1 MKTRS
6 EIKKEAKA
14 VIKEQWGKCVLPAFL
29 YSVIVGAASSFL
41 PGIGSVLLLPLLVG
55 LYMTYALLFCGESPE
70 LGTMFTCGFQENY
83 GRKLGGMLLMNVY
96 LFFWSMLFVIPGII
110 KSYSYCM
117 TPYILAK
124 YPNVPAEDAIT
135 LSRRIMDGNKWRMFV
150 VGLSF
155 IGWSL
160 LGVITLG
167 LTFILHTTPYIYL
180 TNVGCYEEFLS
191 DALANGRITEED
203 LRLNG

>member
-14 VIKEQWGKCVLPAFL
+14 VLGANWGKCILPAFL

-41 PGIGSVLLLPLLVG
+41 PGVATILLMPLAVG
-55 LYMTYALLFCGESPE
+55 LYMTYALLMNGEVPE
-70 LGTMFTCGFQENY
+70 LGTMFNCGFQENY
-83 GRKLGGMLLMNVY
+83 GRKLAGMLLMNVY
-96 LFFWSMLFVIPGII
+96 IFLWSLLFIIPGIV
-110 KSYSYCM
+110 KAYSYCM

-124 YPNVPAEDAIT
+124 YPNVPAQDAIT
-135 LSRRIMDGNKWRMFV
+135 LSRRIMNGNKGKMFV

-155 IGWSL
+155 IGWTL

-167 LTFILHTTPYIYL
+167 LTLILHTTPYMYL
-180 TNVGCYEEFLS
+180 TEVGCYEEFLN

-203 LRLNG
+203 LRVNG